1 MITPPIPHHRI
12 ICYFSCQQLIPLIE
26 IFHFQKPGSPDIE
39 TPSGCKGKDLNYYWH
54 GAVKNLD
61 KELELYYLLQE
72 VKNMRREAVANDA
85 PGGNNA
91 LIIID

>member
-1 MITPPIPHHRI
+1 
-12 ICYFSCQQLIPLIE
+12 
-26 IFHFQKPGSPDIE
+26 
-39 TPSGCKGKDLNYYWH
+39 LNYYWH

-61 KELELYYLLQE
+61 KELDLYYLLQE

>member
-1 MITPPIPHHRI
+1 M
-12 ICYFSCQQLIPLIE
+12 PLIE
-26 IFHFQKPGSPDIE
+26 LFHFQKPGSPDIE
-39 TPSGCKGKDLNYYWH
+39 TPSGRKGKDLNYYWH

-61 KELELYYLLQE
+61 KELELYDLLQE
-72 VKNMRREAVANDA
+72 VDNTRREEAVANDA

>member
-1 MITPPIPHHRI
+1 
-12 ICYFSCQQLIPLIE
+12 
-26 IFHFQKPGSPDIE
+26 
-39 TPSGCKGKDLNYYWH
+39 LNYYWH

-61 KELELYYLLQE
+61 KELELYDLLQE
-72 VKNMRREAVANDA
+72 VKNTRREEAVANDA